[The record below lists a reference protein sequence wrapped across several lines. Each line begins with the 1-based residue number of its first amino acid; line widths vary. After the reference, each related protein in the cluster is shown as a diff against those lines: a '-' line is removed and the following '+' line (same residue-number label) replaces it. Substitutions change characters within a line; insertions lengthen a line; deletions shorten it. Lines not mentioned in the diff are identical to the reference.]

1 MAALVASMLSSLPAI
16 AAEKAVNLSL
26 VTPISIAKETDSV
39 TAFRFSLLYG
49 KNTSV
54 EVLDL
59 GLISHTTEGLSKGL
73 QWSAVNIAE
82 ADFKGLQI
90 GWLVNYNAGSF
101 EGVQFGFVNHTNNG
115 DGLQVGFVN
124 YAQKYHGLQIGFVN
138 YAQKYHGLQIGLVNI
153 ISQDGFLPVF
163 PIVNWSF

>member
-1 MAALVASMLSSLPAI
+1 MKSSRVFFLALLAVCTLSSLPAL
-16 AAEKAVNLSL
+16 AAEKPVNLSL

-59 GLISHTTEGLSKGL
+59 GLISHTTSGLSRGL

-101 EGVQFGFVNHTNNG
+101 EGVQFGFVNHTMNG
-115 DGLQVGFVN
+115 D
-124 YAQKYHGLQIGFVN
+124 GLQIGFVN
-138 YAQKYHGLQIGLVNI
+138 YAQKYHGLQIGLANI
-153 ISQDGFLPVF
+153 ISQDGFMPVF
-163 PIVNWSF
+163 PFVNWSF

>member
-1 MAALVASMLSSLPAI
+1 MKVIRSALLGAAALSTISMGTSF
-16 AAEKAVNLSL
+16 AAEKPVNLSL

-59 GLISHTTEGLSKGL
+59 GLVGHTTSGVSKGL
-73 QWSAVNIAE
+73 QWNFVNIAE
-82 ADFKGLQI
+82 ADFKGLQAAA
-90 GWLVNYNAGSF
+90 VNYNEGSF
-101 EGVQFGFVNHTNNG
+101 EGVQWGFVNHTMNG
-115 DGLQVGFVN
+115 DGLQLGVVN
-124 YAQKYHGLQIGFVN
+124 YAK
-138 YAQKYHGLQIGLVNI
+138 KYHGLQIGLVNI

>member
-1 MAALVASMLSSLPAI
+1 MKILRASILSIAVLPLFATLVFADAKP
-16 AAEKAVNLSL
+16 VNLSL

-59 GLISHTTEGLSKGL
+59 GLVGHTTSGISKGL
-73 QWSAVNIAE
+73 AWNVVNIAE
-82 ADFKGLQI
+82 GDFKGLQVAT
-90 GWLVNYNAGSF
+90 VNYNEGSF
-101 EGVQFGFVNHTNNG
+101 EGVQWGVVNHTQNG

-124 YAQKYHGLQIGFVN
+124 YAK
-138 YAQKYHGLQIGLVNI
+138 KYHGLQIGLINI

-163 PIVNWSF
+163 PFVNWSF

>member
-1 MAALVASMLSSLPAI
+1 MKASRLFFLAALTACTLSSLPAL

-101 EGVQFGFVNHTNNG
+101 EGVQFGFVNHTMNG
-115 DGLQVGFVN
+115 D
-124 YAQKYHGLQIGFVN
+124 GLQIGFVN

>member
-1 MAALVASMLSSLPAI
+1 MKICRVALLGAVALSTLSTSASL
-16 AAEKAVNLSL
+16 AAEKPVNLSL

-59 GLISHTTEGLSKGL
+59 GLVGHTTSGISKGL
-73 QWSAVNIAE
+73 QWNFVNIAE
-82 ADFKGLQI
+82 ADFKGLQAAA
-90 GWLVNYNAGSF
+90 VNYNAGSF
-101 EGVQFGFVNHTNNG
+101 EGVQWGFVNHTMNG
-115 DGLQVGFVN
+115 DGLQLGFVN
-124 YAQKYHGLQIGFVN
+124 YAK
-138 YAQKYHGLQIGLVNI
+138 KYHGLQIGLVNI

>member
-1 MAALVASMLSSLPAI
+1 MKTLRIASAAVLVLSVFSAVPAF
-16 AAEKAVNLSL
+16 ADEKAVNLSL

-39 TAFRFSLLYG
+39 TAFRFNLLYG

-59 GLISHTTEGLSKGL
+59 GLVNHTTSGLSKGL
-73 QWSAVNIAE
+73 QWGAVNLAE
-82 ADFKGLQI
+82 GDFKGLQ
-90 GWLVNYNAGSF
+90 LATVNYNAGSF
-101 EGVQFGFVNHTNNG
+101 EGVQWGFVNHTANG
-115 DGLQVGFVN
+115 DGLQLGFVN
-124 YAQKYHGLQIGFVN
+124 YAQKI
-138 YAQKYHGLQIGLVNI
+138 HGLQIGLINI

>member
-1 MAALVASMLSSLPAI
+1 MKILRVTLLGAVALTTLSTSASF

-39 TAFRFSLLYG
+39 TAFRFNLLYG

-54 EVLDL
+54 EVADI
-59 GLISHTTEGLSKGL
+59 GLVNHTTAGISKGL
-73 QWSAVNIAE
+73 QWGAVNIAE
-82 ADFKGLQI
+82 ADFKGLQ
-90 GWLVNYNAGSF
+90 LATVNYNQGSF
-101 EGVQFGFVNHTNNG
+101 EGVQWGFVNHTNNG

-124 YAQKYHGLQIGFVN
+124 YAK
-138 YAQKYHGLQIGLVNI
+138 KYHGLQIGLVNI

>member
-1 MAALVASMLSSLPAI
+1 MKTVSMLVAVVLLVAVIAAVPAA

-59 GLISHTTEGLSKGL
+59 GLVNHTTSGISKGL
-73 QWSAVNIAE
+73 QWGAVNIAE
-82 ADFKGLQI
+82 ADFKGLQL
-90 GWLVNYNAGSF
+90 GWFVNYNEGSF
-101 EGVQFGFVNHTNNG
+101 EGVQWGMVNHTNNG
-115 DGLQVGFVN
+115 DGLQLGFVN
-124 YAQKYHGLQIGFVN
+124 YAK
-138 YAQKYHGLQIGLVNI
+138 KMHGLQIGLINI

>member
-1 MAALVASMLSSLPAI
+1 MKMISSVLLLAGVVSVFSVTTGVAG
-16 AAEKAVNLSL
+16 EKAVNLSL

-39 TAFRFSLLYG
+39 TAFRFNLIYG

-59 GLISHTTEGLSKGL
+59 GLVNHTTSGLSKGL
-73 QWSAVNIAE
+73 ALGVVNIAE
-82 ADFKGLQI
+82 ADFKGAQF
-90 GWLVNYNAGSF
+90 GTVNYNEGSF
-101 EGVQFGFVNHTNNG
+101 EGFQWGFVNHTMNG
-115 DGLQVGFVN
+115 DGLQLGFVN
-124 YAQKYHGLQIGFVN
+124 YAKKI
-138 YAQKYHGLQIGLVNI
+138 HGLQIGLVNI